1 MTASDSS
8 TARPAPKRRARA
20 KKKPVN
26 DTAGP
31 GIFAVTEIAER
42 NVDGAIE
49 RIRLADIELACNPRK
64 DIADEGLDRLAAMLA
79 RSGQFIPAIGR
90 RIADD
95 KVLLYDGQRRF
106 LAAQRSYDLVGTEGY
121 EGLEPVAGLIV
132 LLLDYAPTDADIR
145 RIQAQVHQREDLSMP
160 DQIAQFRECWEDR
173 AGLPHDDRIAVV
185 CADLGI
191 AAKKARNLLSCLTLP
206 EDIRGRVAE
215 RPTGLQIS
223 IGMENVLADMQQVS
237 PQLVNGVAA
246 MISTRDLHDKALRD
260 IAGAVHRTVVADP
273 SVYAVRIDDGALLDA
288 HEQIDRAREHLG
300 DEHKSALTTM
310 FAREKAPE
318 DQDPADAAKAAAL
331 TVEQKLDALSRKAR
345 DSALMIRVDSRMRER
360 AANVRCAYVASRGVD
375 YADGIWVVDPV
386 FLIECAFDELQRD
399 DLPQAAAGED
409 SFFKSAG
416 VKDDEMQAAKA
427 EADAVRAADRAR
439 RAEAITSNQGL
450 GADIRAGL
458 MDPHGDQLRALRD
471 LVCHLVAGQFANVI
485 AYGAGW
491 TDPTNQQPVG
501 DTQRFEPRP
510 PNEIVAAE
518 LDRALSDPDP
528 LAGIATLM
536 SRLCAA
542 FLLDPDGVTKGKVLG
557 TERMARE
564 LRDALPAGANE
575 LRAAVWEFM
584 RPMLSPRLRDLHRDT
599 FVIEAVD
606 NTVDLD
612 AHRSDSDLDALDLG
626 DDDPSA
632 DAA

>member
-1 MTASDSS
+1 MTASDS
-8 TARPAPKRRARA
+8 TPKPAAKRRSRA
-20 KKKPVN
+20 KKKPVS

-31 GIFAVTEIAER
+31 GIFAVTAIAER

-49 RIRLADIELACNPRK
+49 RIRLTELELASNPRK
-64 DIADEGLDRLAAMLA
+64 DIADEALDRLAGMMM
-79 RSGQFIPAIGR
+79 RNGQFIPAIGR

-132 LLLDYAPTDADIR
+132 LLLDYEPTEADIR

-173 AGLPHDDRIAVV
+173 AGLPEDDRIAVV

-206 EDIRGRVAE
+206 EDIRARVAE
-215 RPTGLQIS
+215 RPTGPQIS
-223 IGMENVLADMQQVS
+223 IGMANVLADMQQVS

-246 MISTRDLHDKALRD
+246 MITTRDLHDKALRD
-260 IAGAVHRTVVADP
+260 VAGAVHRTVVADP
-273 SVYAVRIDDGALLDA
+273 SVYAVRIDEGALLDA
-288 HEQIDRAREHLG
+288 HDQIERAREYLG
-300 DEHKSALTTM
+300 DEHKDALTTM
-310 FAREKAPE
+310 FARDKAPD
-318 DQDPADAAKAAAL
+318 DQDPAEAAQAAKL
-331 TVEQKLDALSRKAR
+331 TVEQKLDALSRKTR
-345 DSALMIRVDSRMRER
+345 DSALLMRVDSQMRER

-375 YADGIWVVDPV
+375 YADGIWVVDPM
-386 FLIECAFDELQRD
+386 FLIECAFDLLQRD

-427 EADAVRAADRAR
+427 EADAVRAAERAR

-471 LVCHLVAGQFANVI
+471 LVCHLVAGQFANVL

-564 LRDALPAGANE
+564 LRDALPAGANG

-606 NTVDLD
+606 DTVDLD
-612 AHRSDSDLDALDLG
+612 AHRSDSGLDVLDLG
-626 DDDPSA
+626 DDDPAA